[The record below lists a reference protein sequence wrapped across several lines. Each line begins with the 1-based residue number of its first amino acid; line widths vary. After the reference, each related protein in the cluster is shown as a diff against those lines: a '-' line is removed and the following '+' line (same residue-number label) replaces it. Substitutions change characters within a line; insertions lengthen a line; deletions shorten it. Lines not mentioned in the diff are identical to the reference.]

1 MVVVTAGIIERDG
14 QILIAQR
21 KKGSRLEY
29 KWELPGGKLEEG
41 ETPEECLVR
50 ELHEEF
56 GVETRVKSFFGESKY
71 TYSYISIDML
81 AYRVEYLGGE
91 FRLNSHEQFRWVH
104 PSELSQFDFAE
115 ADKPLIEKLRR
126 RARFTREVNYNAL
139 SVKRLIQNVYKFY
152 IFEVS
157 V

>member
-14 QILIAQR
+14 KILIAQR

-71 TYSYISIDML
+71 TYSHISIEMQ
-81 AYRVEYLGGE
+81 AYKVEYLGGE
-91 FRLNSHEQFRWVH
+91 FKLNSHEQIKWVS
-104 PSELSQFDFAE
+104 PSEMQLYDFAE
-115 ADKPLIEKLRR
+115 ADKPIVKKIIEL
-126 RARFTREVNYNAL
+126 L
-139 SVKRLIQNVYKFY
+139 PSD
-152 IFEVS
+152 
-157 V
+157 

>member
-50 ELHEEF
+50 ELREEF
-56 GVETRVKSFFGESKY
+56 GVETRIKSFFGESKY
-71 TYSYISIDML
+71 TYSHISIDML

-91 FRLNSHEQFRWVH
+91 FRLNSHEQIRWIH
-104 PSELSQFDFAE
+104 PSELSQFEFAE

-126 RARFTREVNYNAL
+126 Y
-139 SVKRLIQNVYKFY
+139 S
-152 IFEVS
+152 
-157 V
+157 

>member
-50 ELHEEF
+50 ELREEF

-71 TYSYISIDML
+71 TYTISIEMQ
-81 AYRVEYLGGE
+81 AYKVEYLGGE
-91 FRLNSHEQFRWVH
+91 FRLNSHEQIRWIH
-104 PSELSQFDFAE
+104 SSELSQFDFAE

-126 RARFTREVNYNAL
+126 RA
-139 SVKRLIQNVYKFY
+139 LIY
-152 IFEVS
+152 
-157 V
+157 